1 MAQKTLNT
9 VIILRNGSKEAWE
22 ATDSYCLQAGEV
34 GVGYMGV
41 EKTIDG
47 EKTTVQIPI
56 IKVGDGTTAWK
67 NLPQAEG
74 VFENDVVLTSPLGQ
88 YTPSAAGFI
97 KVEGSKGMTTSE
109 FLLSALS
116 KVKEPNIKAPT
127 FSLTATQPGTV
138 EVGTPISSLAWTGT
152 YSCKD
157 NYEFGSKKDTTTYT
171 KAQGSGQTV
180 TGYEVT
186 CSLPGTV
193 DQKEDGSVS
202 LKTDFVV
209 AEAKEY
215 KDFAT
220 VTSKCS
226 WTASD
231 RTPLNNVGVETSGML
246 AAGSSTQTVKYTVT
260 GYREGFFYG
269 TSATAIEDPT
279 SLTGWNIKSLS
290 KTGGSYANIADAD
303 SKTAGKQVVVDVPVG
318 AASIILACPKANT
331 GVTDVLNTTVNAGM
345 NDAFGLSKPT
355 VISVGGADA
364 TKDSVGNYA
373 EDYNVWVYTPAEAY
387 GSTASLT
394 VTLG

>member
-22 ATDSYCLQAGEV
+22 APNSYCLQAGEV

-41 EKTIDG
+41 ERTIDG
-47 EKTTVQIPI
+47 KATTVQVPI

-67 NLPQAEG
+67 DLPQAEG

-88 YTPSAAGFI
+88 YTPSAAGFV

-116 KVKEPNIKAPT
+116 KVEEPDIVAPT
-127 FSLTATQPGTV
+127 FSLSATS
-138 EVGTPISSLAWTGT
+138 VGTKEIGSKISSLSWTGT
-152 YSCKD
+152 FTKGT
-157 NYEFGSKKDTTTYT
+157 YEFGSKKDETTYT
-171 KAQGSGQTV
+171 KDDGTGQTV

-186 CSLPGTV
+186 CTLPGTV
-193 DQKEDGSVS
+193 EQKEDGKVT
-202 LKTDFVV
+202 LTNDYVV
-209 AEAKEY
+209 GASATN
-215 KDFAT
+215 FAS

-231 RTPLNNVGVETSGML
+231 RTPLNNVGVETDGKL
-246 AAGSSTQTVKYTVT
+246 GAGSSTQTVNYSVT
-260 GYREGFFYG
+260 AYREGFFYG
-269 TSATAIEDPT
+269 TSVTRIDDPT
-279 SLTGWNIKSLS
+279 KLTGWDIRSLA
-290 KTGGSYANIADAD
+290 KTGKAYASIADAD
-303 SKTAGKQVVVDVPVG
+303 SKTAGKQVVVSVPVG
-318 AASIILACPKANT
+318 AASIILACPKANV

-345 NDAFGLSKPT
+345 NDAFGLAKPT
-355 VISVGGADA
+355 VVSVGGADA
-364 TKDSVGNYA
+364 TKDSVGSFA
-373 EDYNVWVYTPAEAY
+373 ADYNVWVYTPAEAY